1 MDIQIVVYGYTDSSV
16 RQLYK
21 EKKLWSEIKT
31 NPRHSHLIKELDSGE
46 ITTNRAIQIIWEA
59 EHEIVDPKKSIT
71 NDSEI
76 PNEVRHTT
84 ILYEELEGLLDDLH
98 ILENSINPPH
108 NCIAGDL
115 KIMQE
120 YIFGVKSIRALI
132 HPEKY
137 PEKERRKLLKW
148 VDDLELAVWCKLEVF
163 NVF

>member
-1 MDIQIVVYGYTDSSV
+1 MTFMSHGKRSAEIAAGYTDSSV

-31 NPRHSHLIKELDSGE
+31 NPRHSHLIKELDIGE

-108 NCIAGDL
+108 NYIAKDNARIHIWR
-115 KIMQE
+115 KINTCTYTSRE
-120 YIFGVKSIRALI
+120 IS
-132 HPEKY
+132 
-137 PEKERRKLLKW
+137 
-148 VDDLELAVWCKLEVF
+148 
-163 NVF
+163 